1 MSNFITL
8 LVEEDTFQ
16 REILSDFLKDDG
28 FEVIECA
35 TAEAAELIIATN
47 WYRIAGAC
55 YRQQLSGCHVRRGT
69 RSVC

>member
-8 LVEEDTFQ
+8 LVEDDTLQ
-16 REILSDFLKDDG
+16 REILSDFLKGDG

-35 TAEAAELIIATN
+35 TAEAAELIICDN
-47 WYRIAGAC
+47 RYRIAGAC
-55 YRQQLSGCHVRRGT
+55 YRQQLSGCHVRSRT